1 VPGSR
6 RIWLGSKCSAMIPA
20 SGHHASGLTT
30 TDFLAVD
37 PGLTRT
43 DFLAV
48 DPGLTRTDFL
58 AVDPGLAAYPGDYHA
73 PDRPRSPDPPHN
85 NRSGPFI
92 SSACVTTVTIVVLS
106 RCLAGRI
113 T

>member
-1 VPGSR
+1 LPQPCTGQTTEHHVPGSR

-43 DFLAV
+43 
-48 DPGLTRTDFL
+48 
-58 AVDPGLAAYPGDYHA
+58 
-73 PDRPRSPDPPHN
+73 
-85 NRSGPFI
+85 I
-92 SSACVTTVTIVVLS
+92 SWRWIRA
-106 RCLAGRI
+106 
-113 T
+113 

>member
-1 VPGSR
+1 
-6 RIWLGSKCSAMIPA
+6 MIPA

-30 TDFLAVD
+30 TDFLAVDPGLTRTDFLAVD